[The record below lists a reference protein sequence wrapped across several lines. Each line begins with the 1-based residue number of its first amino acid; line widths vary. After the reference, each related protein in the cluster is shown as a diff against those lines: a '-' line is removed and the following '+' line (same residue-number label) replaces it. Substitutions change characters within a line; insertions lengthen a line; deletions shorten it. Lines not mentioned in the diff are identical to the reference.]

1 MYAILRV
8 NLNQQMYMVRH
19 NLEFNNFCLTLDAN
33 LVKQLLSSLLY
44 VIFQDFSSIPKTP
57 NNVVL
62 TGINDLL
69 VGLIF
74 HIYIIQHTTLSVKQ
88 AFGLYPHT

>member
-1 MYAILRV
+1 MANSDGTAIAMIGTEMRRG
-8 NLNQQMYMVRH
+8 MVDWA
-19 NLEFNNFCLTLDAN
+19 DAN